1 MWQAYNEVADFLS
14 IYISEA
20 HATNE
25 WPLGRRVC
33 ISQHENIQER
43 MEAAQSY
50 RKGMGAV
57 MPMVVDTMDNSFNSQ
72 YNAWPERLY
81 IVTNGVLDYVADL
94 YIDQRIPWLY
104 QVLTHLKSRF
114 PDRPFVD
121 ISEQSEY

>member
-1 MWQAYNEVADFLS
+1 MWEAYHEVADFLAV
-14 IYISEA
+14 YISEA

-33 ISQHENIQER
+33 IAQHETIEER

-50 RKGMGAV
+50 RRDMGAKV
-57 MPMVVDTMDNSFNSQ
+57 PMVVDTMDNSFNSL

-81 IVTNGVLDYVADL
+81 IINNGIFEYVADL

-104 QVLTHLKSRF
+104 QVLAYLKGRF

-121 ISEQSEY
+121 IAQQSEY